1 VAEVA
6 DGARGARRT
15 RGTEVARGARGA
27 EVARGADTAREADG
41 ADDFLDAFD
50 SLTRAIRRARGAS
63 AIGGGQAL
71 TLSQYGLLQPLAS
84 SSDARIGELAIAAGI
99 TASTATRILDAL
111 ERRGIVSRVR
121 AAGDRR
127 AVAVTLTPAGR
138 AVLRRQDEWIQAR
151 ERAFYAGLD
160 GDERTFAPALLR
172 KLADLIDGLAT
183 AGPAAD

>member
-1 VAEVA
+1 MADAAGVAHAVVVP
-6 DGARGARRT
+6 DGADAGRGGDGADA
-15 RGTEVARGARGA
+15 ARGGH
-27 EVARGADTAREADG
+27 G

-63 AIGGGQAL
+63 AIGDGQVL

-84 SSDARIGELAIAAGI
+84 SSDARIGELAVAAGI

-121 AAGDRR
+121 ATGDRR

-138 AVLRRQDEWIQAR
+138 GVLRRQDAWIRAR

-183 AGPAAD
+183 AGSAAD

>member
-1 VAEVA
+1 MADAAGVAHAVVVA
-6 DGARGARRT
+6 DGADA
-15 RGTEVARGARGA
+15 ARGW
-27 EVARGADTAREADG
+27 DG
-41 ADDFLDAFD
+41 ADDFLEAFD

-63 AIGGGQAL
+63 AIGDGQAL

-84 SSDARIGELAIAAGI
+84 TSDARIGELAVAAGI

-127 AVAVTLTPAGR
+127 VVAVTLTPAGR
-138 AVLRRQDEWIQAR
+138 AVLRRQDAWIRAR